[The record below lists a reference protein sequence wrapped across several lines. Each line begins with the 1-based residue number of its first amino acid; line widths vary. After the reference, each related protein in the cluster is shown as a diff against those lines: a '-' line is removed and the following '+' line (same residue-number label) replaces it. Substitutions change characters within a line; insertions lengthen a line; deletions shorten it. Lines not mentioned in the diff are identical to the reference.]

1 MKQGQRPVP
10 SFWITLPCLHTPW
23 TNEEAYFSDCLM
35 SWDFKSLLSTSSW
48 NLPTFSSNLFLC
60 KLPVCNILLFHHLE
74 LLWHWDTQSCLTQ
87 PPPLYAPVLGQVG
100 GALCMWPKTTNGN
113 WKPSCFTGAIVFCKS
128 GIQRGISENFKLV
141 CSRPYF
147 SCLLCVDRTDI
158 YNGPIPKS
166 PTIIFTF
173 PSPVFSTNIMG
184 S

>member
-10 SFWITLPCLHTPW
+10 SFWMTLPCLHTPW
-23 TNEEAYFSDCLM
+23 RNEEAYFSDCLM

-48 NLPTFSSNLFLC
+48 NLPTFSRTFSCASFRFAIYSR
-60 KLPVCNILLFHHLE
+60 PLE
-74 LLWHWDTQSCLTQ
+74 WLWYWDTQSCLTQ
-87 PPPLYAPVLGQVG
+87 PPPLYAPVLAQVG
-100 GALCMWPKTTNGN
+100 DALCMWPKTTNGN
-113 WKPSCFTGAIVFCKS
+113 WQPFCFTGAIAFCKS

-147 SCLLCVDRTDI
+147 SCLLCVDRTNI

-166 PTIIFTF
+166 PTIVFTF
-173 PSPVFSTNIMG
+173 PSPVFSTNVRR